1 MLKRDIEVISGVF
14 DITRGERPASITSG
28 VAINQLTQSAQS
40 RIKLKMKY
48 LENSLAELGSMWV
61 NRIIQFWKLPRQ
73 LRVMVSIKDFEQA
86 TNDMNM
92 QGQQFAV
99 QPPVNGQVPIFTKL
113 SGEEIDGDWD
123 ISVVGGSTMP
133 VNKNTRLQQLISLSQ
148 TPAEDGLPMVDRQTI
163 LENSELPNVEE
174 ILARF
179 EAIKQQQAEQSQASQ
194 QSMLQE
200 QQANIQMS
208 AEAEM
213 QKAQQKHQQ
222 TLELEQLRTQAK
234 EKEFM
239 MKHTETK
246 EENKMDREMQL
257 AQMLMN
263 MLQQQNSAKEG
274 DSEQKEENTNNI
286 NNENVEETGNAQM
299 EQEAQLQQIIE
310 HIMSLPPEE
319 QQVILEQY
327 PELQQVM
334 SLIQGTPTM

>member
-1 MLKRDIEVISGVF
+1 
-14 DITRGERPASITSG
+14 
-28 VAINQLTQSAQS
+28 
-40 RIKLKMKY
+40 
-48 LENSLAELGSMWV
+48 
-61 NRIIQFWKLPRQ
+61 
-73 LRVMVSIKDFEQA
+73 
-86 TNDMNM
+86 
-92 QGQQFAV
+92 
-99 QPPVNGQVPIFTKL
+99 
-113 SGEEIDGDWD
+113 
-123 ISVVGGSTMP
+123 MP

-222 TLELEQLRTQAK
+222 ALELEQLRTQAK

-319 QQVILEQY
+319 QQAILEQY
-327 PELQQVM
+327 PELAQVM
-334 SLIQGTPTM
+334 SLMQGTPTM